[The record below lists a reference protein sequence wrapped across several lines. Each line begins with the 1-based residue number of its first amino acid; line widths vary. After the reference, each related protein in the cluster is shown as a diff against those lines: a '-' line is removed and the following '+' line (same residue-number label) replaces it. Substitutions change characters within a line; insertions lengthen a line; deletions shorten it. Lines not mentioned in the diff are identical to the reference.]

1 MQRVLSVRMLVAA
14 ADALFVQFRAS
25 DKNIQRLAHDE
36 PIPEGWR
43 VATVDDAQRNAACF
57 SLVLRRGAWR
67 RKPDKASL
75 AGDFTVAASS
85 SGDPSFSSLRI
96 EKRKP
101 PPDQCTC
108 KVVVRFDEGEVL
120 KRERVEHVVNRV
132 RQVGWNYILIWKI
145 VSNLLISSRM
155 VSPSRVFC
163 VRLGTTSLGQT
174 SKTRL
179 YSSFKGIFS
188 DIFLC
193 VIYVHIPNVLRSE
206 WIRRRGSI

>member
-43 VATVDDAQRNAACF
+43 VATDDDAQRNAACF

-132 RQVGWNYILIWKI
+132 RKVGWNYILIWKI

-155 VSPSRVFC
+155 VSPSV
-163 VRLGTTSLGQT
+163 
-174 SKTRL
+174 
-179 YSSFKGIFS
+179 SFKGIFF